1 MEQKETKTEAK
12 DEDTISNYIDT
23 INNSIEAIRSS
34 KEELKNTDIPSNFKI
49 SMTGAK
55 DSRVLDFIFDTK
67 LDYTIDAMVNK
78 FMEGDYSDIDRY
90 GTYIEKAFELM
101 GIGKGAFEGPVSQ
114 TVMRNVMNS
123 INTIDFSKAKGNIKR
138 CFMIV
143 KNLKRQAKEIP
154 NRDMRKK
161 YLDSVYAL
169 KQILRYASKIYKNRK
184 LVTDRVKIGMHTL
197 VMEGAEPLS
206 DYGEALTGFEE
217 SEDEQE

>member
-55 DSRVLDFIFDTK
+55 DSRILNFIFDTK

-114 TVMRNVMNS
+114 TMMRNVMNS
-123 INTIDFSKAKGNIKR
+123 INTIDFSKSKSNIKR
-138 CFMIV
+138 CFMVV

-154 NRDMRKK
+154 DKEMRKK

-169 KQILRYASKIYKNRK
+169 KQILRYASRIYKDRK
-184 LVTDRVKIGMHTL
+184 LVTDRVKVGLHGL
-197 VMEGAEPLS
+197 VMESKDPI
-206 DYGEALTGFEE
+206 DYGEALVGFED
-217 SEDEQE
+217 SEDGRQ